1 VGKYRPKYVPTS
13 ENKASEFDMTPMI
26 DVTFQLIVFFLV
38 ANDLSKKEIVD
49 LLLPQAVHGVEDKA
63 TEDIRVIL
71 NIMKPKDPA
80 NMPKLP
86 TVFVRG
92 KELSIKELSRELQTK
107 ADLKREG
114 GPGSPSAVFALLR
127 ADKDTPWQ
135 HVQYVMQ
142 VCADPKIA
150 LYKLQF
156 ATTTNADG
164 KAALVSRKKKK

>member
-1 VGKYRPKYVPTS
+1 MKRRPRY
-13 ENKASEFDMTPMI
+13 KATADNRAAEFDMTPMI

-38 ANDLSKKEIVD
+38 ANDLSRKEIVD

-80 NMPKLP
+80 NPQKLP
-86 TVFVRG
+86 TVTVRG
-92 KELSIKELSRELQTK
+92 KELTMKELSRELQTK

-114 GPGSPSAVFALLR
+114 GPGSPSAIYALLR
-127 ADKDTPWQ
+127 ADRETPWQ

-156 ATTTNADG
+156 ATTTSADG
-164 KAALVSRKKKK
+164 KAAVKGRKKK

>member
-1 VGKYRPKYVPTS
+1 MGKKRKKFTVSTD
-13 ENKASEFDMTPMI
+13 NAAAEFDMTPMI

-38 ANDLSKKEIVD
+38 ANDLSRKEIVD
-49 LLLPQAVHGVEDKA
+49 LKLPQAIHGVEDKA

-71 NIMKPKDPA
+71 NIMKPKDLA
-80 NMPKLP
+80 NPPKLP
-86 TVFVRG
+86 TITVRG
-92 KELSIKELSRELQTK
+92 KELTVKELSRELQTK
-107 ADLKREG
+107 ADLKREK
-114 GPGSPSAVFALLR
+114 GPGSPSEVFALLR

-156 ATTTNADG
+156 ATTTTADG
-164 KAALVSRKKKK
+164 KAAMRKKK